1 MLSSVF
7 TAAAVAV
14 AGVSAARPWMNEPDT
29 GLEAVVSNISV
40 GSLPPLD
47 EMVGLPDFDCKS
59 TNQ

>member
-14 AGVSAARPWMNEPDT
+14 AGVSAARPWLNEPDT

-40 GSLPPLD
+40 GQLPPLD
-47 EMVGLPDFDCKS
+47 EIVGLPDFDCE
-59 TNQ
+59 